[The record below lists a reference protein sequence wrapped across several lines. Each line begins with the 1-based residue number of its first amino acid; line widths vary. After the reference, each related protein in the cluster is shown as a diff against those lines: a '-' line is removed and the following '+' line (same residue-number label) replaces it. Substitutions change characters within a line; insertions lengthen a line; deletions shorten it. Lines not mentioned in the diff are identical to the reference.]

1 MQMQRSSAPPE
12 SSHDQRAVW
21 LNAAR
26 SAGSRIVVLGISAV
40 LGIVITRLVIQNF
53 GEAAYAQYGLLIGLG
68 ALIPFADLGISG
80 AVMNA
85 IGESEDPRND
95 DRVRLILVSSIRI
108 AVGSTVVVGL
118 ISLLLYLLGWWEAIL
133 GEGLNAATGP
143 LAATLCLVLIGVAIP
158 FGIGQRI
165 LSALSLNHLTIGL
178 NGLQSPLVL
187 SMLGLTV
194 WLGWSGNLIAVFP
207 YLASLTIAV
216 IAAMIALRLVG
227 PVARA
232 AIRDAPRIRSVKGG
246 RVVDMAWPL
255 MIQMIALPLAMQTD
269 RIVLSHVSDISDLAQ
284 YNMAAQIFTPV
295 WALVTAAGFTLWPV
309 FAKAR
314 AKSHDVSPVPMALV
328 FGGIAG
334 LLCAVLAL
342 FTPFLASIA
351 SDGEVTV
358 SLLMIVSYSILM
370 IFQGLKYPLGMYL
383 TDPRGMRFQAFMVVA
398 MVPVNLG
405 LSIVLAERLGAAGPI
420 IGSAVGVFLF
430 QVVANY
436 IYVQRER
443 SRRRAEPVDADP
455 LTDL

>member
-1 MQMQRSSAPPE
+1 M
-12 SSHDQRAVW
+12 
-21 LNAAR
+21 
-26 SAGSRIVVLGISAV
+26 VVLGISAV
-40 LGIVITRLVIQNF
+40 LGIIITRLVIQNF

-85 IGESEDPRND
+85 IGESDDPRSD

-108 AVGSTVVVGL
+108 AVGSTVVVGAV
-118 ISLLLYLLGWWEAIL
+118 SVLLFLLGWWETIL
-133 GEGLNAATGP
+133 GQGLDAATGP
-143 LAATLCLVLIGVAIP
+143 LTATLCLVLIGVAIP

-187 SMLGLTV
+187 SMMGVTV
-194 WLGWSGNLIAVFP
+194 WLGWSGNTIAVYP
-207 YLASLTIAV
+207 YLASLLI
-216 IAAMIALRLVG
+216 AMIAAIIAIRLVS
-227 PVARA
+227 PVART
-232 AIRDAPRIRSVKGG
+232 AIRQAPRIRSIRGG

-255 MIQMIALPLAMQTD
+255 MVQMIALPLAMQTD

-314 AKSHDVSPVPMALV
+314 AKSHDVSPMPMAPV

-334 LLCAVLAL
+334 LLCVILAL
-342 FTPFLASIA
+342 LTPFLASIA

-358 SLLMIVSYSILM
+358 SLLMIVSYSVLM
-370 IFQGLKYPLGMYL
+370 VLQGLKYPLGMYL
-383 TDPRGMRFQAFMVVA
+383 TDPRGMRFQAYMVVC

-430 QVVANY
+430 QVLANY
-436 IYVQRER
+436 VYVRR
-443 SRRRAEPVDADP
+443 DLARRAHSNIADHDP
-455 LTDL
+455 FTDL